1 MTERITVKD
10 LRPLVERMNRA
21 TGRPEGEADWTR
33 EDPCQLC
40 KGSGEPPPVDWWKT
54 PAGKGVMN
62 GKPDWSTAEAYR
74 RDPTRCPRCHGQ
86 GSRLTANVGRYVLDG
101 AYGGWTVHRLMNIGG
116 GVDTPVTYG
125 HVPAR
130 ELYGLIHAW
139 LSGRESCD
147 A

>member
-33 EDPCQLC
+33 EEPCQLC
-40 KGSGEPPPVDWWKT
+40 GGSGRR
-54 PAGKGVMN
+54 
-62 GKPDWSTAEAYR
+62 STSASTSGDALARHER
-74 RDPTRCPRCHGQ
+74 NPEECPRCYGQ
-86 GSRLTANVGRYVLDG
+86 GWRLTASVGRYTLDG
-101 AYGGWTVHRLMNIGG
+101 AYGGWTVHRIMNIGG
-116 GVDTPVTYG
+116 GVETPITYG

-139 LSGRESCD
+139 LSGLEVGSD